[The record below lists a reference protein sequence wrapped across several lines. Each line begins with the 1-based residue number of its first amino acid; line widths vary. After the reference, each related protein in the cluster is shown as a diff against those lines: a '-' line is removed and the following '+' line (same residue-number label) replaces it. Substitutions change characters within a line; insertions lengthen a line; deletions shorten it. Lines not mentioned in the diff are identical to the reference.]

1 MLTELTA
8 PAYKINTF
16 GLGTRWVLIYN
27 YWGGGDLEIFFTILC
42 VCFTWLEMSEGL
54 FKKQKNDLSLVQYS
68 KFVNASM
75 SIKAL

>member
-1 MLTELTA
+1 MGFDLQL
-8 PAYKINTF
+8 
-16 GLGTRWVLIYN
+16 L
-27 YWGGGDLEIFFTILC
+27 GGGDLEIFFTILC

-54 FKKQKNDLSLVQYS
+54 FKKTKKQKKDLSLVQYS

>member
-1 MLTELTA
+1 MGFDLQL
-8 PAYKINTF
+8 
-16 GLGTRWVLIYN
+16 L
-27 YWGGGDLEIFFTILC
+27 GGGDLEIFFTILC

-54 FKKQKNDLSLVQYS
+54 FKKQKNKKKDLSLVQYS